1 MNWVPQGQ
9 PWPLGCFDHLSERYS
24 IRYNDVKYSRHRED
38 RKRIS
43 YTSGDKKSDK
53 ERYIRVA
60 AIDMVTSQG
69 I

>member
-1 MNWVPQGQ
+1 MKRVPQ
-9 PWPLGCFDHLSERYS
+9 PWPLGCFDYSGKGYCARYND
-24 IRYNDVKYSRHRED
+24 IRYNRHGQD
-38 RKRIS
+38 RKGIS

-53 ERYIRVA
+53 ERYIRVE